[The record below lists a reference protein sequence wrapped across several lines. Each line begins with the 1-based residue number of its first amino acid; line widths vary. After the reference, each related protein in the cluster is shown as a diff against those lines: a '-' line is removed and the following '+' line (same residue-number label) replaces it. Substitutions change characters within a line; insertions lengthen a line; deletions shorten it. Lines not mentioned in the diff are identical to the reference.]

1 MFCLFSSL
9 PARILCKKHL
19 KITNMWCNCL
29 FINTSTIGT
38 YMQRPH
44 RPNDSVSIQSSSAG
58 VKFRDFSGFS
68 PDSRTLITCC
78 FVLSAVFPAL
88 KMNH

>member
-9 PARILCKKHL
+9 TARIVCTKHL

-38 YMQRPH
+38 YTQGPH
-44 RPNDSVSIQSSSAG
+44 GPSVSIQSSSAG